1 MAEERANGSMDRFGF
16 YADPSRDSAAL
27 RLDAAQR
34 KREAKE
40 LARAMKWSKML
51 ARWPNFEKQHP
62 AKLRARIRKGIPN
75 AHRSTVWAHLGR
87 TAQLKEEHGAGR
99 WASLCQEAAGVSTRA
114 NTHTTAVAVAESSAA
129 VEGLADPKVN
139 GQAEAM
145 ARSRQDIETQ
155 VMIEKD
161 LPRTFPH
168 HSVYRRVR
176 VLSAESDDEALVSLE
191 PRGVGRLR
199 SVLRAYA
206 CYDREAGY
214 CQGMSFV
221 AAMMLMYYPPSQGP
235 EAERAA
241 ARARDLAVEAAA
253 LSKVAEASKAA
264 KREQVCIPTR
274 SPRTKPPSSPRVSA
288 WPSDDRTKPLQ
299 QRDKDEVRAEVA
311 TVAAATAA
319 AELASQDEG
328 AETVFWLLVSVLWR
342 PGRGNGGGGSG
353 PLARREF
360 GNNSRLSLS
369 SSSKGSASSDG
380 WRLRE
385 CYLPSM
391 GACHAS
397 LHVFNR
403 LLAKHVPDVSRHV
416 SAEGLEPSM
425 FATPWYEKSAKKTC
439 GAAVSLSSYLVGLE
453 YLNECRGNSYSR
465 IQ

>member
-1 MAEERANGSMDRFGF
+1 MAEERAGGPIDRFGF
-16 YADPSRDSAAL
+16 YADPSK
-27 RLDAAQR
+27 DAAAVVSNAEQR

-40 LARAMKWSKML
+40 LARVVKWSRML
-51 ARWPNFEKQHP
+51 ARWPNFETQHP

-75 AHRSTVWAHLGR
+75 AHRGTVWARLGR
-87 TAQLKEEHGAGR
+87 TAQLKEEHGVGR

-114 NTHTTAVAVAESSAA
+114 NTHTTVVAVAGNTGA
-129 VEGLADPKVN
+129 VEGLADPTTSA
-139 GQAEAM
+139 QADAK
-145 ARSRQDIETQ
+145 AKSRQDFETQ
-155 VMIEKD
+155 IMIEKD

-168 HSVYRRVR
+168 HSVFRRVR
-176 VLSAESDDEALVSLE
+176 VSSAESDEEGLVSLE

-221 AAMMLMYYPPSQGP
+221 AAMMLMYYPPPEGP

-241 ARARDLAVEAAA
+241 ARARDLAAEAAA
-253 LSKVAEASKAA
+253 LTRIAEASQAA
-264 KREQVCIPTR
+264 KREQVCLPSR
-274 SPRTKPPSSPRVSA
+274 SPRKKQPSSPQVDG
-288 WPSDDRTKPLQ
+288 WPNEDRATPLQ

-342 PGRGNGGGGSG
+342 PGRGNVGGGSG
-353 PLARREF
+353 PLARHEF
-360 GNNSRLSLS
+360 GSKSRLSLGSTRNSSRGS
-369 SSSKGSASSDG
+369 SSSRSRTSDGGGGSTVGG

-397 LHVFNR
+397 LHVFNH
-403 LLAKHVPDVSRHV
+403 LLAKHVPDVSRHI

-425 FATPWYEKSAKKTC
+425 FATPW
-439 GAAVSLSSYLVGLE
+439 
-453 YLNECRGNSYSR
+453 
-465 IQ
+465 

>member
-1 MAEERANGSMDRFGF
+1 MSEERANGSIDRFGF
-16 YADPSRDSAAL
+16 YADPSKDSATL
-27 RLDAAQR
+27 SLDAEQR

-40 LARAMKWSKML
+40 LARAVKWSKML

-75 AHRSTVWAHLGR
+75 AHRGTVWARLGR
-87 TAQLKEEHGAGR
+87 TAQLKEEHGVGR

-114 NTHTTAVAVAESSAA
+114 NTHTTAVVVAESSAA
-129 VEGLADPKVN
+129 VEGQADPKVN

-145 ARSRQDIETQ
+145 ARYTQDLETQ

-191 PRGVGRLR
+191 PQGVGRLR

-221 AAMMLMYYPPSQGP
+221 AAMMLMYYPPPQGL

-253 LSKVAEASKAA
+253 LTKTAEASQAA
-264 KREQVCIPTR
+264 KREKVCIPSR
-274 SPRTKPPSSPRVSA
+274 SPRKKQPSSPQVSA
-288 WPSDDRTKPLQ
+288 WPHDDRTQPLR
-299 QRDKDEVRAEVA
+299 QRDKDAVRAEVA

-342 PGRGNGGGGSG
+342 PGRGNGGRGSG
-353 PLARREF
+353 WLARREF
-360 GNNSRLSLS
+360 GYNNGLSRS
-369 SSSKGSASSDG
+369 SNSSGDG

-425 FATPWYEKSAKKTC
+425 FATPW
-439 GAAVSLSSYLVGLE
+439 
-453 YLNECRGNSYSR
+453 
-465 IQ
+465 